1 MRKFG
6 RSVLKKLAN
15 PRFCAFLSV
24 DQRTIEFENI
34 EKYSIL
40 MLLKWRKSTSS
51 YPLSAKPCK
60 YDHFFSTGSLHTH
73 PQTEC
78 MTTK

>member
-1 MRKFG
+1 MRKLQIHDF
-6 RSVLKKLAN
+6 VL
-15 PRFCAFLSV
+15 FLSV

-51 YPLSAKPCK
+51 YPLSAKPYK